1 MRDSRQSSVDSQITV
16 VDSQITGIEAFA
28 DGEPV
33 DPQALTEA
41 LSHSAGREHL
51 IDLLVLRG
59 LVGGQNTTRPV
70 LISSRASGSV
80 SRLRRLAVAASVAG
94 ISVLGGYVLG
104 QRTTEVPR
112 VPNAVTAAP
121 DVVPVSAPAPTRIIR
136 LENGVDWNERTGG
149 G

>member
-1 MRDSRQSSVDSQITV
+1 MMTELDQQEVIA
-16 VDSQITGIEAFA
+16 AFA

-33 DPQALTEA
+33 DPKELTEA
-41 LSHSAGREHL
+41 LSYPAGREHL

-59 LVGGQNTTRPV
+59 LVGGQSITRPV
-70 LISSRASGSV
+70 PIPARRSASHI
-80 SRLRRLAVAASVAG
+80 RRLAVAASLAA

-104 QRTTEVPR
+104 HRTTDLSRP
-112 VPNAVTAAP
+112 PNAVTGAAP